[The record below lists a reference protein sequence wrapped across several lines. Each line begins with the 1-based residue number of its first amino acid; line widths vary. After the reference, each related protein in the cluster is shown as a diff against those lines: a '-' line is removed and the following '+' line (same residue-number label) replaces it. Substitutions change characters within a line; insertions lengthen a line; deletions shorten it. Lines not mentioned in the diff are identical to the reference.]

1 MLNWSVLNNS
11 IQRFFELSPARNDR
25 YYIDWD
31 IMRTNIWLA
40 VNKVS
45 NAENFEALYS
55 IASFYKEWH
64 GTVENKI
71 LFSAL
76 NDVRERFGDTAINIL
91 LEVFAEAGY
100 IVQDNRRRKEAAI
113 SIMIADGFRDIFPE
127 LGFVN
132 REATIENGRVDILAK
147 EPLSNRDVILEVKL
161 GSSDPTQQL
170 LNYGQ
175 CFKHAILIGV
185 TDRRLCEH
193 LHHKDIH
200 YFTYAELNMRAA
212 ANICKRYSKDTS
224 KMIYYPRSF
233 DKEMETIRD
242 TVTAN

>member
-55 IASFYKEWH
+55 I
-64 GTVENKI
+64 
-71 LFSAL
+71 
-76 NDVRERFGDTAINIL
+76 
-91 LEVFAEAGY
+91 
-100 IVQDNRRRKEAAI
+100 
-113 SIMIADGFRDIFPE
+113 
-127 LGFVN
+127 
-132 REATIENGRVDILAK
+132 
-147 EPLSNRDVILEVKL
+147 
-161 GSSDPTQQL
+161 
-170 LNYGQ
+170 
-175 CFKHAILIGV
+175 
-185 TDRRLCEH
+185 
-193 LHHKDIH
+193 H

-212 ANICKRYSKDTS
+212 ANICKRYSKDTG
-224 KMIYYPRSF
+224 KTIYYPRSF

-242 TVTAN
+242 TVAAN